1 METIIILLISLIIN
15 IIIFIFTFNKR
26 NKEIGF
32 DDGAIHTKDGYTLCS
47 FCKSKT
53 ILITKDSYWKVDAYP
68 YKDQENTEDD
78 ISDEIET
85 SIEISGHYCLKCN
98 KMITLNINR

>member
-1 METIIILLISLIIN
+1 MGTIIILLISLITN

-26 NKEIGF
+26 NKKTGF
-32 DDGAIHTKDGYTLCS
+32 DDGAIYTKDGYTLCP

-53 ILITKDSYWKVDAYP
+53 VLTTKDNYWSVDAYP
-68 YKDQENTEDD
+68 YKDQESTEDD
-78 ISDEIET
+78 IPDVIET
-85 SIEISGHYCLKCN
+85 SIEISGHYCLKCD